1 MVKKKTP
8 KQPFYVEGMTVS
20 EILNI
25 SPDQLMKLN
34 KRDVSRALRTVSLA
48 ANKRINRLK
57 SKATKTKDGYV
68 PKTKGSQINTSAL
81 NWVTN
86 DGHKRTKFG
95 VKKSSTRNEMLHQ
108 LKTIKQFMEMK
119 TSTVKGATEVRKD
132 IEKRLFGK
140 TREQAARGVKT
151 KKAKAEIYKR
161 YETMSREVWSYYRK
175 FLEIKGRDPH
185 SYMSGSETII
195 ELIGQKVVSGASE
208 EESIQ
213 AALDMFKSSYE
224 EEQAEYNALFNDDDF
239 WTME

>member
-48 ANKRINRLK
+48 ANKRVNRLK

-108 LKTIKQFMEMK
+108 LKTIKQFREMK

-151 KKAKAEIYKR
+151 KKAKAEVYKR

>member
-1 MVKKKTP
+1 MAKKKQP
-8 KQPFYVEGMTVS
+8 KQPFYVEGMTVN

-34 KRDVSRALRTVSLA
+34 KRDISRALRTVSLA
-48 ANKRINRLK
+48 ANKRVNRLK

-95 VKKSSTRNEMLHQ
+95 VKKASTRNEMLHQ

-208 EESIQ
+208 EECIQ

>member
-48 ANKRINRLK
+48 ANKRVNRLK

-151 KKAKAEIYKR
+151 KKAKAEVYKR

>member
-1 MVKKKTP
+1 MAKKKTP
-8 KQPFYVEGMTVS
+8 KQPFYVEGMTVN

-34 KRDVSRALRTVSLA
+34 KRDISRALRTVSLA
-48 ANKRINRLK
+48 ANKRVNRLK

-151 KKAKAEIYKR
+151 KKAKAEVYKR
-161 YETMSREVWSYYRK
+161 YETMSREVWTYYRK

-208 EESIQ
+208 EKSIQ